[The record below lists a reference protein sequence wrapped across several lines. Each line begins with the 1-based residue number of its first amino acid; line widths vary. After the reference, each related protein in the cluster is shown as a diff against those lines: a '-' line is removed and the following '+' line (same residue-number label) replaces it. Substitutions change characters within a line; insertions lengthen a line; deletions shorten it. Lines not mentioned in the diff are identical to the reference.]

1 MLILCPMFLICKLSE
16 ADAVIALTPSAA
28 PYIPKTASLPDD
40 VLEYD
45 NMTVPRINASEA
57 ILN

>member
-1 MLILCPMFLICKLSE
+1 MMLILCPMFLICKLSE

-28 PYIPKTASLPDD
+28 PYIPRTASLPDD

-45 NMTVPRINASEA
+45 NMTVPRN
-57 ILN
+57 